1 MEAQYKQ
8 FAKTGGKYLLQ
19 QIERKNQE
27 AKYQIDR
34 ELLVAALF
42 YQDFIKQFIETE
54 DRRT

>member
-42 YQDFIKQFIETE
+42 YEDFIKQFIETE